1 MNKHRVLDLCSGIG
15 GMHLGFER
23 AGYEVVAWCEINEQ
37 ARSVYER
44 HFPGLQNWKDITL
57 INPNDVPDIDLI
69 AAGIPCQAF
78 SNAGHRRGFE
88 DARGTI
94 VYDVLRIAMAKK
106 PRYVVIENVPGLL
119 THDNGRTLSTMKRL
133 FERIGYQVMVRKMH
147 SEDFVPQH
155 RERIFI
161 VCEHNGQGLQAEW
174 TRPKSDTRLLRDVL
188 ESEDVIPPKYY
199 LKFDQVR
206 KLFLGENNRKGA
218 KVKPD
223 NVNIVGEGYFSYLPV
238 HENGNSGTLNALH
251 DSKKVVTERKMTQ
264 INDKDTP
271 MAERIYTS
279 DGIGKSQMALGGGG
293 GAKTGLYT
301 VDRKIKLINDNEKG
315 QGNRIYDTN
324 GIATS
329 QTAEGGSSGR
339 GRTGVYTTERKI
351 KMPNGNK
358 YDSDKTCDS
367 DGISPS
373 LRVGG
378 GPGKVIIPVLN
389 PGRPNKRQDGR
400 RYKTDGEPTFTLLAA
415 EQHGILVS
423 FDPKELPKLQPN
435 GKPDTYI
442 AVFAD
447 GERGVIV
454 GYNSEGL
461 ITTYWVRRLTPVE
474 GCRLQGFPDK
484 WTALG
489 ADDKPISD
497 SAQHRMIG
505 NAVTVNVVEYIGR
518 HLIWN

>member
-1 MNKHRVLDLCSGIG
+1 MLQTNEVDVMSKHRVLDLCSGIG

-57 INPNDVPDIDLI
+57 IDPNDVPDIDLI

-206 KLFLGENNRKGA
+206 KLFLGENNRKDA
-218 KVKPD
+218 KIKSN
-223 NVNIVGEGYFSYLPV
+223 NVNIVGQGYFSYLPV

-301 VDRKIKLINDNEKG
+301 
-315 QGNRIYDTN
+315 
-324 GIATS
+324 
-329 QTAEGGSSGR
+329 
-339 GRTGVYTTERKI
+339 TERKI
-351 KMPNGNK
+351 KHVGNIS
-358 YDSDKTCDS
+358 YTQRAPVTH
-367 DGISPS
+367 DGIIQT
-373 LRVGG
+373 LQANHDVM
-378 GPGKVIIPVLN
+378 KVVVPVLN
-389 PGRPNKRQDGR
+389 PGRPDKRQNGR
-400 RYKTDGEPTFTLLAA
+400 RYKTDGEPTFTLVAA

-423 FDPKELPKLQPN
+423 FDPKELPKLPPN

-518 HLIWN
+518 RLIWN